1 MIFCAISGDIFCK
14 SSNRVQQEIVENRYA
29 SKIKIIVNRL
39 WRSPEF
45 LLKKWHR
52 EIMRVRGKDHLFHSF
67 RLISS
72 RSIKNGLYRFPLWW
86 NTAVRQEQIIRAWFD
101 WPFIL

>member
-39 WRSPEF
+39 
-45 LLKKWHR
+45 
-52 EIMRVRGKDHLFHSF
+52 
-67 RLISS
+67 
-72 RSIKNGLYRFPLWW
+72 
-86 NTAVRQEQIIRAWFD
+86 
-101 WPFIL
+101 